1 MSLSIAAPALSSSIR
16 RSSISS
22 VTSLGRKRK
31 EPLDQHSQP
40 SDDDVSMR
48 SRQLGC
54 GSADDGDEDDEYEE
68 DTGDS
73 DSSVES
79 QADDVTEGINARRR
93 GGRRQTVFWS
103 DEEEKF
109 LRHGVKKYGT
119 GKWKQILIDGQDVF
133 SKHRTN
139 VDLKVQNA
147 IEIDR
152 LCTCVVVAHVKDKWK
167 NMQNTKF
174 TTRKRPAEGNNLS
187 PLVKQEEQ
195 PTVHRASRVSV
206 KKSRSRNDASA
217 IPLVIRARLRTD
229 RRAAIVAN
237 RAIANVKEQ
246 EVDVDSLP
254 SEEDEDYPGEETG
267 DGSDLKLTGSYD
279 LSEHIVL
286 KFVTDRS
293 FPELIEVRVSF
304 DACKDVS
311 VLKKLLRSSIL
322 SDVLPNT
329 EVQMIGLKSR
339 QLFDDDE
346 LLSQCIKEN
355 GVDFFLV
362 FEDAPKVFAR

>member
-1 MSLSIAAPALSSSIR
+1 MSSSIAAPALSSSIR

-31 EPLDQHSQP
+31 EPLDRHSQL

-48 SRQLGC
+48 SRQLNC
-54 GSADDGDEDDEYEE
+54 GSANDGDEDDEYEE

-79 QADDVTEGINARRR
+79 QTDDMTEGMNARRR
-93 GGRRQTVFWS
+93 EGRRQTVFWS

-139 VDLKVQNA
+139 VDLK
-147 IEIDR
+147 
-152 LCTCVVVAHVKDKWK
+152 DKWK

-206 KKSRSRNDASA
+206 KKYRSRNDASA
-217 IPLVIRARLRTD
+217 IPLVTRARLRTD

-267 DGSDLKLTGSYD
+267 DGSDLKPTGSYD

-311 VLKKLLRSSIL
+311 ALKKLLRSSIL
-322 SDVLPNT
+322 SDVSPNT

-339 QLFDDDE
+339 QLFGDDE

>member
-119 GKWKQILIDGQDVF
+119 GKWKQILIDGQD
-133 SKHRTN
+133 
-139 VDLKVQNA
+139 
-147 IEIDR
+147 
-152 LCTCVVVAHVKDKWK
+152 DKWK
-167 NMQNTKF
+167 NMQNTKL

-206 KKSRSRNDASA
+206 KKSRSRDDEST

-229 RRAAIVAN
+229 QRAAIVAN

-246 EVDVDSLP
+246 EVDVDSVP